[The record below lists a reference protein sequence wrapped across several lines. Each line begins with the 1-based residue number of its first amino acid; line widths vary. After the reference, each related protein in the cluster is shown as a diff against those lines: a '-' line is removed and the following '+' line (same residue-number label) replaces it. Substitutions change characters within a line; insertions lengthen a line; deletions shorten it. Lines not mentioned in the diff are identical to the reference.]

1 MALTLLVIERIVFA
15 SHSRLTLTK
24 AQLKIET
31 LETEIR
37 ALKARRN

>member
-1 MALTLLVIERIVFA
+1 
-15 SHSRLTLTK
+15 LTLTK

-37 ALKARRN
+37 ALKARRD